1 MIIIMEEDYR
11 HLLTNSQ
18 FPFSA
23 NLYQVFISSVFSS
36 PLSALHLSGR
46 TGLEKNCSKC
56 LGKSYSCV
64 MNFGLLSSLL
74 ALPLPG
80 AGFTEPASPLY

>member
-1 MIIIMEEDYR
+1 MREDYR
-11 HLLTNSQ
+11 HLSTNTQ

-23 NLYQVFISSVFSS
+23 NLYQVFISPVFSP

-46 TGLEKNCSKC
+46 TALEEHCAKC

-64 MNFGLLSSLL
+64 MNSGLLSSLL

-80 AGFTEPASPLY
+80 AAVIEPAIPLY